1 MGDSGGVDDSDKLFN
16 YTYSPAL
23 EDDTSENNTSLQA
36 LTTYDYLLYSRGTI
50 IINDHHLF

>member
-1 MGDSGGVDDSDKLFN
+1 MRGFLVGDSGRVDDSDKLCN

-36 LTTYDYLLYSRGTI
+36 LTTYDYLHSIREAQ
-50 IINDHHLF
+50 

>member
-1 MGDSGGVDDSDKLFN
+1 MRGFLVGDSGGVDDSDKLFN

-36 LTTYDYLLYSRGTI
+36 LTTYDYLLSRVERH
-50 IINDHHLF
+50 NN